1 MAGLL
6 RDLRY
11 AIRSLLRQPAFTAI
25 AVGTIA
31 LGIGANTAIFS
42 VVQAVL
48 LRPLPYEDA
57 EQLVVIWANLTNRNQ
72 PKFPLS
78 PPDLR
83 DFQEQATLY
92 QDLGGVITFTQ
103 TLTGGDADPEVI
115 DVAGTTA
122 NFFDVL
128 GVRPLLGRGFEPSDA
143 EPIAPNTDAASIP
156 AASVILSYE
165 LWQRRFG
172 GENQIIGRSV
182 EVNNNAALIVGVMP
196 PGAQLHFGTGNLTQR
211 VDMWTAPRIDVAAWP
226 ARRNVVWAVVG
237 RLKAGVSVAQA
248 QAEMDGFTARFREE
262 SNLRET
268 AGWRAD
274 VHGMLDELTAEI
286 RPVILAL
293 FGAVVFVLLIA
304 CANVS
309 NLFLV
314 RATSREREFAIRTAL
329 GGSRV
334 HVMRQLLIES
344 GVLALAGGG
353 LGLLLAVAGNRLL
366 LAMRPANLPR
376 METVSIDLSVLAFT
390 VVASLAAALLFGL
403 FPAIQVSQ
411 PHLTDSLKDRG
422 RSFSLSRQRLLRSG
436 IIVTEV
442 ALSFV
447 LLIGAGLMI
456 RSFMALQR
464 VDPGYDPDNVL
475 TFNISL
481 PGSRYPDPQK
491 VIFFDTFDERLRSLP
506 GVTHVS
512 AASTVPLQNNRFTGR
527 YGPLEALTDESLYGQ
542 AAYRAIRPGYFET
555 MRTNLIEGRLF
566 SPADFANGTP
576 VVVVD
581 EVLAGLI
588 APGESAVRKRLLIRI
603 TTLDP
608 QEVEVIGVVE
618 HQRGPSLAR
627 DGTEGIYV
635 TNLYAGTLGNMA
647 YIVRT
652 ATDPEGLVRQVR
664 RELDALD
671 PRLPMSDVRSM
682 EARVDEAMT
691 ETRFALALIGAFGVM
706 ALALASIGIYGVL
719 SHTVRQRV
727 GEIGV
732 RMALG
737 AQAGN
742 ILKLVLRQGI
752 TLTGIGLVAGLIGS
766 LWATRLMQSLL
777 VGVPATDMA
786 TYAVMAAVFIV
797 VAIIASWAPARRAT
811 RIDPV
816 VALRED

>member
-1 MAGLL
+1 
-6 RDLRY
+6 
-11 AIRSLLRQPAFTAI
+11 
-25 AVGTIA
+25 
-31 LGIGANTAIFS
+31 
-42 VVQAVL
+42 
-48 LRPLPYEDA
+48 
-57 EQLVVIWANLTNRNQ
+57 
-72 PKFPLS
+72 
-78 PPDLR
+78 
-83 DFQEQATLY
+83 
-92 QDLGGVITFTQ
+92 
-103 TLTGGDADPEVI
+103 
-115 DVAGTTA
+115 
-122 NFFDVL
+122 
-128 GVRPLLGRGFEPSDA
+128 
-143 EPIAPNTDAASIP
+143 
-156 AASVILSYE
+156 
-165 LWQRRFG
+165 
-172 GENQIIGRSV
+172 
-182 EVNNNAALIVGVMP
+182 
-196 PGAQLHFGTGNLTQR
+196 
-211 VDMWTAPRIDVAAWP
+211 
-226 ARRNVVWAVVG
+226 
-237 RLKAGVSVAQA
+237 
-248 QAEMDGFTARFREE
+248 
-262 SNLRET
+262 
-268 AGWRAD
+268 
-274 VHGMLDELTAEI
+274 
-286 RPVILAL
+286 
-293 FGAVVFVLLIA
+293 
-304 CANVS
+304 
-309 NLFLV
+309 
-314 RATSREREFAIRTAL
+314 

-353 LGLLLAVAGNRLL
+353 FGLLLAVAGNRLL

-390 VVASLAAALLFGL
+390 AVATVAAALLFGL
-403 FPAIQVSQ
+403 FPAIQVSK

-442 ALSFV
+442 ALCFV
-447 LLIGAGLMI
+447 LMIGAGLMI

-481 PGSRYPDPQK
+481 PGNRYPDPQK

-566 SPADFANGTP
+566 SPAEFANSTP

-627 DGTEGIYV
+627 DGTESIYV
-635 TNLYAGTLGNMA
+635 TNLYAGTRGNMA

-652 ATDPEGLVRQVR
+652 ATDPEGLVLQVR

-671 PRLPMSDVRSM
+671 PMLPLSDVRSM

-737 AQAGN
+737 AQAGS

-777 VGVPATDMA
+777 VEVPATDIA
-786 TYAVMAAVFIV
+786 TYAAMAAVFIV

-816 VALRED
+816 AALREE